1 MTMNIASFSLF
12 KHEYKAGNK
21 ENWIF
26 QLSETIADEIDIIEN
41 SKYGEVDLNPL
52 IDVFDMAVNV
62 FLANK
67 DARNALELY
76 QHLYFVFHRMYEK
89 AKGSKNFSC
98 DSYDCVVP
106 GRVMV
111 ALYEIVRLYIETYNI
126 NIEHH
131 IPLIVAFVRHF
142 RKYIKEGR
150 QPEKVH
156 NMMVQISQNFPQD
169 LGSVEYVSIDW
180 YLQSKLH
187 CSPMK
192 LTPYLMPVL
201 SRSRIKIPEGL
212 VLVPYQN
219 ATTKNWGFKDKLTG
233 HVVVPAQFDEIASQ
247 IDWVDGTV
255 WVRNCG
261 KYHQLDR
268 EQYLDY
274 GENLIKVDG
283 VGYFYKYFNKKY
295 YDTNWN
301 VQTSKQEI
309 TYKYGYIVT
318 RNFFDRET
326 LRTVDKDMKPVAD
339 VPNCEVVK
347 YIQKYSP
354 RAVISAIITCF
365 VYIFVSQLMFL
376 SDISVVKTWD
386 DIPGFANFL
395 YILFIP
401 IVLIAL
407 VLLHEFLVFDK
418 FPEFQGNHPSFILSP
433 ELTMSATLGGLVE
446 FWSLMGIIA
455 LAGRSGFWPVTGLVV
470 CSLIGVA
477 ALFLTLCGLSSQ
489 PKIKGMKLFVGS
501 RLFWVIFSQ
510 IAVAANLAIAHFLF
524 CAA

>member
-1 MTMNIASFSLF
+1 MNMNIASFSLF
-12 KHEYKAGNK
+12 KLEYKAGNK

-76 QHLYFVFHRMYEK
+76 QHLCFVFRRMYEK
-89 AKGSKNFSC
+89 SKGTKNFSC
-98 DSYDCVVP
+98 DSYDCLVP

-111 ALYEIVRLYIETYNI
+111 ALYEIVRLYIDTYNI
-126 NIEHH
+126 NVENH
-131 IPLIVAFVRHF
+131 IPLIVAFIRHF

-156 NMMVQISQNFPQD
+156 NMMVQISQNFPHD
-169 LGSVEYVSIDW
+169 LSSVEYVSIDW
-180 YLQSKLH
+180 YLESKLY

-192 LTPYLMPVL
+192 LTPYLMPIL
-201 SRSRIKIPEGL
+201 SSTRIKIPDGV

-219 ATTKNWGFKDKLTG
+219 ETTKNWGFKDKMTG
-233 HVVVPAQFDEIASQ
+233 HVVVPAQFDEIASET
-247 IDWVDGTV
+247 DWIDGTI
-255 WVRNCG
+255 WVRNSG
-261 KYHQLDR
+261 KYHQFDR
-268 EQYLDY
+268 TQYLDY
-274 GENLIKVDG
+274 GKNLIKVDG

-301 VQTSKQEI
+301 VQTTKQEI
-309 TYKYGYIVT
+309 TYRYGYIVT

-326 LRTVDKDMKPVAD
+326 LRTVDKEMRPLAD
-339 VPNCEVVK
+339 VSNCEVVK
-347 YIQKYSP
+347 YIQEYSP
-354 RAVISAIITCF
+354 RAVISAIIACLL
-365 VYIFVSQLMFL
+365 YIFISQLMFL
-376 SDISVVKTWD
+376 SDISVVNTWAN
-386 DIPGFANFL
+386 IPGFANFL

-401 IVLIAL
+401 IVLIAFPVMYDL
-407 VLLHEFLVFDK
+407 LVFEK
-418 FPEFQGNHPSFILSP
+418 FPEFQGNNSSFILPP
-433 ELTMSATLGGLVE
+433 ELVMSATLGGLVE
-446 FWSLMGIIA
+446 FWSIMGVLA
-455 LAGRSGFWPVTGLVV
+455 LLERSGFWPVTGLIV
-470 CSLIGVA
+470 CSLIGVVG
-477 ALFLTLCGLSSQ
+477 LFLTVAGLSSQ

-510 IAVAANLAIAHFLF
+510 IAVAANLAIAHYIFI
-524 CAA
+524 